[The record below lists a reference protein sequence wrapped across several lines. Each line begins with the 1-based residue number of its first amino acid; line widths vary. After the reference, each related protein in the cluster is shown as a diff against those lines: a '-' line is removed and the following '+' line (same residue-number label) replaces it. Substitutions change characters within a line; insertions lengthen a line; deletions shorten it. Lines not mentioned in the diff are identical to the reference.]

1 MPLYNH
7 LVICSSPSPPFPTGS
22 RPSLSSLAHPDPC
35 YQYYP
40 VGGPIKTKSIEDS
53 SKEKME
59 TS

>member
-1 MPLYNH
+1 MPLFNH
-7 LVICSSPSPPFPTGS
+7 LVISSSPSPSFPTGA
-22 RPSLSSLAHPDPC
+22 RPSLSSLALPDPF